1 MIGGFLYEDEKNV
14 SSDDEWYPCDEPGSG
29 ILAMSP
35 AGVIFAD
42 EAAQTPV
49 TYGDM
54 ISFSLTQDGETL
66 SADITAVYNESGD
79 SSFSVSVTLPASMM
93 GTEEPVVYGFDD
105 VLRVCGEDVYLN
117 VEEIVNI
124 YSELTADDSMTELL
138 SMVGITES
146 WIEIPAPTAS
156 DDGQLDTILTA
167 ITDNLA
173 DLETVETDTGVQIA
187 INNDTLLTIA
197 QSIDEAMA
205 SVEGTDGESAEE
217 DIEGLEFVSDY
228 ILAAAE
234 GFREADPELSEEDS
248 VALVSELV
256 DALFAGVEE
265 EFSMGSDE
273 SSDISFAE
281 LLSSALEYAAF
292 EGTLSIDS
300 ADGVSA
306 VLLDLSATAEGEDAI
321 GVQLGI
327 ASITDGE
334 FAEFTSPESF
344 VSLRD
349 VVKNVASLYYTSIAS
364 YEEPSEE
371 VSTEIVE

>member
-1 MIGGFLYEDEKNV
+1 MKMRRTLATMM
-14 SSDDEWYPCDEPGSG
+14 SG

-42 EAAQTPV
+42 EAVETPV

-54 ISFSLTQDGETL
+54 ISFSLTQGGETL

-146 WIEIPAPTAS
+146 WLAIPVPTAS

-187 INNDTLLTIA
+187 INNDALLTIA

-217 DIEGLEFVSDY
+217 GVEELEFVSDY
-228 ILAAAE
+228 ILAA

-248 VALVSELV
+248 VALVSEV
-256 DALFAGVEE
+256 IDALFAGVEE
-265 EFSMGSDE
+265 EFSMGADE

-334 FAEFTSPESF
+334 FVEFTSPESF

>member
-1 MIGGFLYEDEKNV
+1 MKMRRTLAAMM
-14 SSDDEWYPCDEPGSG
+14 SG

-146 WIEIPAPTAS
+146 WLEIPAPTAS

-217 DIEGLEFVSDY
+217 DIEGLEFVS
-228 ILAAAE
+228 
-234 GFREADPELSEEDS
+234 
-248 VALVSELV
+248 ELV
-256 DALFAGVEE
+256 DALLAGVEE

-371 VSTEIVE
+371 ISTELAD

>member
-1 MIGGFLYEDEKNV
+1 MKMRRTLAAMM
-14 SSDDEWYPCDEPGSG
+14 SG

-79 SSFSVSVTLPASMM
+79 SSFSVSMM

-117 VEEIVNI
+117 VEEIANI

-256 DALFAGVEE
+256 DALLAGVEE
-265 EFSMGSDE
+265 EFSTGSDE

-327 ASITDGE
+327 TDGE

-371 VSTEIVE
+371 ISTELAE

>member
-1 MIGGFLYEDEKNV
+1 MKMRRTLAAMM
-14 SSDDEWYPCDEPGSG
+14 SG

-217 DIEGLEFVSDY
+217 DIEGLEFVS
-228 ILAAAE
+228 
-234 GFREADPELSEEDS
+234 
-248 VALVSELV
+248 ELV
-256 DALFAGVEE
+256 DALLAGVEE

-371 VSTEIVE
+371 ISTELAD

>member
-1 MIGGFLYEDEKNV
+1 MKMRRTLAAMM
-14 SSDDEWYPCDEPGSG
+14 SG

-146 WIEIPAPTAS
+146 WLAIPVPTAS

-217 DIEGLEFVSDY
+217 DIEELEF
-228 ILAAAE
+228 
-234 GFREADPELSEEDS
+234 
-248 VALVSELV
+248 VSELV

-273 SSDISFAE
+273 SSDISFVE

>member
-1 MIGGFLYEDEKNV
+1 MKMRRTLAAMM
-14 SSDDEWYPCDEPGSG
+14 SG

-256 DALFAGVEE
+256 DALLAGVEE

-273 SSDISFAE
+273 SSDIS
-281 LLSSALEYAAF
+281 YAAF

-371 VSTEIVE
+371 ISTELAE

>member
-1 MIGGFLYEDEKNV
+1 MKMRRTLAAMM
-14 SSDDEWYPCDEPGSG
+14 SG

-217 DIEGLEFVSDY
+217 DIEGLEFVS
-228 ILAAAE
+228 
-234 GFREADPELSEEDS
+234 
-248 VALVSELV
+248 ELV
-256 DALFAGVEE
+256 DALLAGVEE
-265 EFSMGSDE
+265 EFSTGSDE

-371 VSTEIVE
+371 ISTELAD

>member
-1 MIGGFLYEDEKNV
+1 MKMRKTLATMM
-14 SSDDEWYPCDEPGSG
+14 SG
-29 ILAMSP
+29 IIAMSP

-42 EAAQTPV
+42 EAVETPV

-54 ISFSLTQDGETL
+54 ISLSLTQGGETL

-124 YSELTADDSMTELL
+124 YSELTADDSMTEML

-146 WIEIPAPTAS
+146 WLEIPAPTAS

-205 SVEGTDGESAEE
+205 SEE

-273 SSDISFAE
+273 SSDISFVE

>member
-1 MIGGFLYEDEKNV
+1 MKMRRTLAAMM
-14 SSDDEWYPCDEPGSG
+14 SG

-205 SVEGTDGESAEE
+205 SVEGTDG
-217 DIEGLEFVSDY
+217 LEFVSDY

-256 DALFAGVEE
+256 DALLAGVEE

-281 LLSSALEYAAF
+281 LLSSSLEYAAF

-371 VSTEIVE
+371 ISTELAD

>member
-1 MIGGFLYEDEKNV
+1 MKMRRTLAAMM
-14 SSDDEWYPCDEPGSG
+14 SG

-156 DDGQLDTILTA
+156 DDGQLDTIL
-167 ITDNLA
+167 
-173 DLETVETDTGVQIA
+173 
-187 INNDTLLTIA
+187 
-197 QSIDEAMA
+197 
-205 SVEGTDGESAEE
+205 
-217 DIEGLEFVSDY
+217 
-228 ILAAAE
+228 
-234 GFREADPELSEEDS
+234 EDS

-256 DALFAGVEE
+256 DALLAGVEE

-344 VSLRD
+344 ASLRD

-371 VSTEIVE
+371 ISTELAD

>member
-1 MIGGFLYEDEKNV
+1 MKMRRTLAAMM
-14 SSDDEWYPCDEPGSG
+14 SG

-217 DIEGLEFVSDY
+217 DIEGLEFVS
-228 ILAAAE
+228 
-234 GFREADPELSEEDS
+234 
-248 VALVSELV
+248 ELV
-256 DALFAGVEE
+256 DALLAGVEE

-371 VSTEIVE
+371 ISTELAE

>member
-1 MIGGFLYEDEKNV
+1 MKMRRTLAAMM
-14 SSDDEWYPCDEPGSG
+14 SG

-205 SVEGTDGESAEE
+205 SVEGTDGESA
-217 DIEGLEFVSDY
+217 
-228 ILAAAE
+228 AE

-256 DALFAGVEE
+256 DALLAGVEE

-371 VSTEIVE
+371 ISTELAD

>member
-1 MIGGFLYEDEKNV
+1 MKMRRTLAAMM
-14 SSDDEWYPCDEPGSG
+14 SG

-54 ISFSLTQDGETL
+54 ISLSLTQDGETL

-146 WIEIPAPTAS
+146 WLEIPAPTAS

-349 VVKNVASLYYTSIAS
+349 VVKNAASLYYTSIAS

-371 VSTEIVE
+371 VSTEIAD

>member
-1 MIGGFLYEDEKNV
+1 MKMRRTLAAMM
-14 SSDDEWYPCDEPGSG
+14 SG

-146 WIEIPAPTAS
+146 WLAIPVPTAS

-217 DIEGLEFVSDY
+217 DIEELEFVSDY

-256 DALFAGVEE
+256 DALLAGVEE

-281 LLSSALEYAAF
+281 LLSSAL

>member
-1 MIGGFLYEDEKNV
+1 MKMRRTLAAMM
-14 SSDDEWYPCDEPGSG
+14 SG

-234 GFREADPELSEEDS
+234 GFREADPELSEE
-248 VALVSELV
+248 
-256 DALFAGVEE
+256 

-371 VSTEIVE
+371 ISTELAD

>member
-1 MIGGFLYEDEKNV
+1 
-14 SSDDEWYPCDEPGSG
+14 
-29 ILAMSP
+29 
-35 AGVIFAD
+35 
-42 EAAQTPV
+42 
-49 TYGDM
+49 
-54 ISFSLTQDGETL
+54 
-66 SADITAVYNESGD
+66 
-79 SSFSVSVTLPASMM
+79 
-93 GTEEPVVYGFDD
+93 
-105 VLRVCGEDVYLN
+105 
-117 VEEIVNI
+117 
-124 YSELTADDSMTELL
+124 
-138 SMVGITES
+138 
-146 WIEIPAPTAS
+146 
-156 DDGQLDTILTA
+156 
-167 ITDNLA
+167 
-173 DLETVETDTGVQIA
+173 
-187 INNDTLLTIA
+187 
-197 QSIDEAMA
+197 MA

-256 DALFAGVEE
+256 DALLAGVEE

-292 EGTLSIDS
+292 E
-300 ADGVSA
+300 VHF
-306 VLLDLSATAEGEDAI
+306 LLILQMAYLQCCDLSATAEGEDAI

-334 FAEFTSPESF
+334 FVEFTSPESF

>member
-1 MIGGFLYEDEKNV
+1 MKMRRTLAAMM
-14 SSDDEWYPCDEPGSG
+14 SG

-217 DIEGLEFVSDY
+217 DIEGL
-228 ILAAAE
+228 
-234 GFREADPELSEEDS
+234 
-248 VALVSELV
+248 ALVSELV
-256 DALFAGVEE
+256 DALLAGVEE

-371 VSTEIVE
+371 ISTELAD

>member
-1 MIGGFLYEDEKNV
+1 MKMRRTLATMM
-14 SSDDEWYPCDEPGSG
+14 SG

-42 EAAQTPV
+42 EAVETPV

-54 ISFSLTQDGETL
+54 ISLSLTQGGETL

-124 YSELTADDSMTELL
+124 YSELTADDSMTEML

-146 WIEIPAPTAS
+146 WLEIPAPTAS

-187 INNDTLLTIA
+187 INNDTLLNC
-197 QSIDEAMA
+197 
-205 SVEGTDGESAEE
+205 
-217 DIEGLEFVSDY
+217 
-228 ILAAAE
+228 
-234 GFREADPELSEEDS
+234 SE
-248 VALVSELV
+248 
-256 DALFAGVEE
+256 
-265 EFSMGSDE
+265 
-273 SSDISFAE
+273 
-281 LLSSALEYAAF
+281 Y
-292 EGTLSIDS
+292 
-300 ADGVSA
+300 
-306 VLLDLSATAEGEDAI
+306 
-321 GVQLGI
+321 
-327 ASITDGE
+327 
-334 FAEFTSPESF
+334 
-344 VSLRD
+344 
-349 VVKNVASLYYTSIAS
+349 
-364 YEEPSEE
+364 
-371 VSTEIVE
+371 

>member
-1 MIGGFLYEDEKNV
+1 MKMRRTLAAMM
-14 SSDDEWYPCDEPGSG
+14 SG

-146 WIEIPAPTAS
+146 WLAIPVPTAS

-205 SVEGTDGESAEE
+205 SVEGTDGESAE

-273 SSDISFAE
+273 SSDISFVE

>member
-1 MIGGFLYEDEKNV
+1 
-14 SSDDEWYPCDEPGSG
+14 
-29 ILAMSP
+29 
-35 AGVIFAD
+35 
-42 EAAQTPV
+42 
-49 TYGDM
+49 
-54 ISFSLTQDGETL
+54 
-66 SADITAVYNESGD
+66 
-79 SSFSVSVTLPASMM
+79 MM

-124 YSELTADDSMTELL
+124 YSELTADDSMTEML

-146 WIEIPAPTAS
+146 WLEIPAPTAS

-273 SSDISFAE
+273 SSDISFVE

-349 VVKNVASLYYTSIAS
+349 VVKMLLRCTTPALHLMRSL
-364 YEEPSEE
+364 PRKFLLRL
-371 VSTEIVE
+371 

>member
-1 MIGGFLYEDEKNV
+1 MKMRRTLAAMM
-14 SSDDEWYPCDEPGSG
+14 SG

-205 SVEGTDGESAEE
+205 SV
-217 DIEGLEFVSDY
+217 
-228 ILAAAE
+228 
-234 GFREADPELSEEDS
+234 
-248 VALVSELV
+248 
-256 DALFAGVEE
+256 
-265 EFSMGSDE
+265 
-273 SSDISFAE
+273 
-281 LLSSALEYAAF
+281 F

-371 VSTEIVE
+371 ISTELAE

>member
-1 MIGGFLYEDEKNV
+1 MKMRKTLATMM
-14 SSDDEWYPCDEPGSG
+14 SG
-29 ILAMSP
+29 IIAMSP

-42 EAAQTPV
+42 EAVETPV

-54 ISFSLTQDGETL
+54 ISLSLTQGGETL

-124 YSELTADDSMTELL
+124 YSELTADDSMTEML

-146 WIEIPAPTAS
+146 WLEIPAPTAS

-217 DIEGLEFVSDY
+217 DIEGLEFVS
-228 ILAAAE
+228 
-234 GFREADPELSEEDS
+234 
-248 VALVSELV
+248 ELV

-273 SSDISFAE
+273 SSDISFVE

>member
-1 MIGGFLYEDEKNV
+1 MKMRRTLAAMM
-14 SSDDEWYPCDEPGSG
+14 SG

-79 SSFSVSVTLPASMM
+79 SSFSVTLPASMM

-256 DALFAGVEE
+256 DALLAGVEE

-371 VSTEIVE
+371 ISTELAD

>member
-1 MIGGFLYEDEKNV
+1 MKMRRTLATMM
-14 SSDDEWYPCDEPGSG
+14 SG

-42 EAAQTPV
+42 EAVETPV

-54 ISFSLTQDGETL
+54 ISFSLTQGGETL

-146 WIEIPAPTAS
+146 WLAIPVPTAS

-273 SSDISFAE
+273 SSDISFVE

-371 VSTEIVE
+371 VSTEIAE

>member
-1 MIGGFLYEDEKNV
+1 MKMRKTLATMM
-14 SSDDEWYPCDEPGSG
+14 SG
-29 ILAMSP
+29 IIAMSP

-42 EAAQTPV
+42 EAVETPV

-54 ISFSLTQDGETL
+54 ISLSLTQGGETL

-124 YSELTADDSMTELL
+124 YSELTADDSMTEML

-146 WIEIPAPTAS
+146 WLEIPAPTAS

-217 DIEGLEFVSDY
+217 DIEGLEFVS
-228 ILAAAE
+228 
-234 GFREADPELSEEDS
+234 
-248 VALVSELV
+248 ELV

-273 SSDISFAE
+273 SSDISFVE

-371 VSTEIVE
+371 VSTEIAE

>member
-1 MIGGFLYEDEKNV
+1 MKMRRTLAAMM
-14 SSDDEWYPCDEPGSG
+14 SG

-146 WIEIPAPTAS
+146 WLAIPVPTAS

-217 DIEGLEFVSDY
+217 DIEGLEFVS
-228 ILAAAE
+228 
-234 GFREADPELSEEDS
+234 
-248 VALVSELV
+248 ELV

-273 SSDISFAE
+273 SSDISFVE

>member
-1 MIGGFLYEDEKNV
+1 MKMRRTLAAMM
-14 SSDDEWYPCDEPGSG
+14 SG

-234 GFREADPELSEEDS
+234 GFREADPELSEE
-248 VALVSELV
+248 
-256 DALFAGVEE
+256 AGVEE

-371 VSTEIVE
+371 ISTELAE